1 MEVDYNRA
9 VMTCAPNRYI
19 SIVRSID
26 GGAIYDNK
34 ELPQLLI
41 TRHIR
46 RMCQYNETCQFT
58 PSTSMLPGMQGV
70 TGYITIVFQCL
81 EVTDPCYRTECGEHA
96 HCIPGSRPTEC
107 ECDTGFILKDGICT
121 SPLGKAKMHRPII
134 LKGFDTE
141 GTTKDAGGATLPA
154 SGIWSNPQG
163 TVYDAEMRLERIKDD
178 NCMNA
183 LAGWPQGYK
192 PLLPLEEYMAAN
204 APWLTIGGLS
214 RWIKDGGS
222 EKQPNSNPDNTGAS
236 EAKGNDGN
244 DDVPGSPTTDESAH
258 VENPESDDED
268 EGSSE
273 GPEDQ
278 PQGPQGNNVNEGAG
292 TNDSGAQCIPDMVD
306 KFQQTDPTD
315 GTKGKSEGEASCNK
329 IDSKPPDKTADTDE
343 DADDANNTADTGR
356 KQKQN
361 NGASSHILSPTQ
373 NKQIEHQHEEAD
385 EDYTTFHCILP
396 LPKGGLT
403 AKPYKRDLVQVQ
415 RKVDKNG
422 VILYRHRYCKDSIM
436 S

>member
-1 MEVDYNRA
+1 
-9 VMTCAPNRYI
+9 
-19 SIVRSID
+19 
-26 GGAIYDNK
+26 
-34 ELPQLLI
+34 
-41 TRHIR
+41 
-46 RMCQYNETCQFT
+46 
-58 PSTSMLPGMQGV
+58 
-70 TGYITIVFQCL
+70 
-81 EVTDPCYRTECGEHA
+81 
-96 HCIPGSRPTEC
+96 
-107 ECDTGFILKDGICT
+107 
-121 SPLGKAKMHRPII
+121 MHRPII

-315 GTKGKSEGEASCNK
+315 GTKGESEGEDSSKSPEDQPQGPQGNNVNEGAGTNDSGAQCKPDMVDKFQQTDPTDGTKGKSEGEASCNK